1 MKALKIIQTI
11 LLIII
16 GGITVFMST
25 SVILDLFGIRENQGS
40 YVLFIVYTNLICG
53 IIYLMAAY
61 TAWVKPRLSFRG
73 LIISLLLLIVAF
85 IAFQFYIN
93 NGGIHEERTGK
104 AMIFRIVFTAVMA
117 GIGWLGIRKKA

>member
-1 MKALKIIQTI
+1 MKTLKIIQTI

-93 NGGIHEERTGK
+93 NGGMHEGRTVK
-104 AMIFRIVFTAVMA
+104 AMIFRIVFTAIMA
-117 GIGWLGIRKKA
+117 GIGWLAIRKKA